1 MALASLNNNTYQI
14 DINDNILIFKTAS
27 FKAEKGSVL
36 HSGIYNRELASALSA
51 GGIAIL
57 IGLFAAASYKITTA
71 HYMMAALLF
80 GALFI
85 VLRTYIF
92 RETVLELTLDKDN
105 KSAGITIKGIRKKQ
119 QMFPISDLAGVRLRH
134 ITVQPENPD
143 GIRVVEN
150 ISLRHG
156 TVIPGFG
163 EPEEFYVAEIEFR
176 NGKRIMVFSSKK
188 SPETEEVAGKLRDFI
203 KG

>member
-1 MALASLNNNTYQI
+1 MWSIEVKENVLSLCT
-14 DINDNILIFKTAS
+14 TS

-57 IGLFAAASYKITTA
+57 IGLFAAASYKITAA

-92 RETVLELTLDKDN
+92 KETVLELTLDKN
-105 KSAGITIKGIRKKQ
+105 NESAGITIRGIHKKQ

-134 ITVQPENPD
+134 ITVRPENPD

-150 ISLRHG
+150 VALQHG

-163 EPEEFYVAEIEFR
+163 EPENFYIVELVYKSGADT
-176 NGKRIMVFSSKK
+176 MVFSSKEEK
-188 SPETEEVAGKLRDFI
+188 ETEAVAMRLEGFLER
-203 KG
+203 

>member
-1 MALASLNNNTYQI
+1 MWSIEVKENVLSLCT
-14 DINDNILIFKTAS
+14 TS

-57 IGLFAAASYKITTA
+57 IGLFAAASYKITAA

-92 RETVLELTLDKDN
+92 RETVLELTLDKN
-105 KSAGITIKGIRKKQ
+105 NESAGITIKGIHKKQ

-134 ITVQPENPD
+134 ITVRPENPD

-150 ISLRHG
+150 VAIQHG

-163 EPEEFYVAEIEFR
+163 EPENFYIVELVYKSGADT
-176 NGKRIMVFSSKK
+176 MVFSSKEEK
-188 SPETEEVAGKLRDFI
+188 ETEAVAMRLEGFLERQDAKEN
-203 KG
+203 